1 MFFLFFK
8 NQTELAEHNFGQ
20 TQKIQ
25 ADLAEQADHLGR
37 G

>member
-1 MFFLFFK
+1 MFFFFYKIRQSFAKLF
-8 NQTELAEHNFGQ
+8 FGQ